1 MTHDLPEEL
10 TGKFFFFQIPENEE
24 FSLIKQSEDLETP
37 ASALVRAAEIKKNYG
52 AFQISLVCSVLFH
65 ETVQTA

>member
-10 TGKFFFFQIPENEE
+10 TGKILFFQIQDNEE

-37 ASALVRAAEIKKNYG
+37 ASA
-52 AFQISLVCSVLFH
+52 
-65 ETVQTA
+65 